1 VGSNFLGSDYIQMLS
16 MAGLSAFSGLITD
29 LSGISFSSTI
39 QHFFTDISGGM
50 IQPGFLSSL
59 STVITDI
66 SGVSANFSTLVGD
79 LSGNLVTDSFVS
91 TLVYDLTHL
100 QGTTTHTYSEKE
112 LADKEY
118 ILNRAHITIDSQVDF
133 FRNILP
139 ICTAYYQCLW
149 QVEPPTRCS
158 DGKRRN
164 FGDYIDF
171 LFPGPYLEDIIASS
185 NTYDRPFMVELIL
198 DLKHN
203 NGQFIITPKR

>member
-1 VGSNFLGSDYIQMLS
+1 
-16 MAGLSAFSGLITD
+16 MAGLSAFSGLTVD

-39 QHFFTDISGGM
+39 QQLFTDISGGV
-50 IQPGFLSSL
+50 IQPGFLSTL

-91 TLVYDLTHL
+91 TLVYDLTHI
-100 QGTTTHTYSEKE
+100 QGLSTHKYSDKE

-118 ILNRAHITIDSQVDF
+118 ILNRAHMTIDSQVDF

-149 QVEPPTRCS
+149 QVEPPSRCS

-185 NTYDRPFMVELIL
+185 NTYDRPFTVELIL